1 MLRRSAVAGDDTV
14 VETAP
19 PGRGTRMA
27 ASSAGAAGSAM
38 LLLGRLVRLVTAI
51 VAVIIVAG
59 ILFVV
64 LKASPTNDIVKAV
77 HDAARWLAG
86 PFDGMFN
93 LKNART
99 EIAVNWG
106 IATAVYVIAGS
117 LVAGFIERTGASARE
132 RAVV

>member
-1 MLRRSAVAGDDTV
+1 MSSRSAVAANDTV

-27 ASSAGAAGSAM
+27 ASSAGVAGSGM
-38 LLLGRLVRLVTAI
+38 LLLGRLVRAVTAI

-64 LKASPTNDIVKAV
+64 LKASPSNDIVKTV

-93 LKNART
+93 LKNPRA

-106 IATAVYVIAGS
+106 IATAVYVVVGS
-117 LVAGFIERTGASARE
+117 LVAGVIERAGARARE
-132 RAVV
+132 RSVL